1 MIDSDETTEKIR
13 RAGNKGLTKH
23 RAEMADELNVFR
35 KHPYLRKV
43 IKDFEERIKK
53 LEFNKTVDDFLKRSK
68 GGK

>member
-1 MIDSDETTEKIR
+1 MIDSDETIEKIR
-13 RAGNKGLTKH
+13 RDGNKGLTKH

-53 LEFNKTVDDFLKRSK
+53 LEFSKRDT
-68 GGK
+68 GA